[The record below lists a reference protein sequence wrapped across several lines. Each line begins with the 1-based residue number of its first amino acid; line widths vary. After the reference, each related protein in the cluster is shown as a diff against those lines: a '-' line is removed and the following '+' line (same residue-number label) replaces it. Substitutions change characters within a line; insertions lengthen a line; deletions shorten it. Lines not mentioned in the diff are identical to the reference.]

1 MSNDRSWKVF
11 SARSRN
17 RSVSL
22 EERNLAV
29 RVMRLMVSC
38 FLSPFR
44 DLASPQ
50 EDEEEEKEEEDEELA
65 AHKNCR
71 KKDCEAASPSAPSS
85 SSSSMLHI
93 DSISGPSSAR
103 DPACFTMAKI
113 PFLIL
118 DPRKV

>member
-22 EERNLAV
+22 EERNLSV
-29 RVMRLMVSC
+29 GVMRLMVSC

-93 DSISGPSSAR
+93 DSISGPSSAIR
-103 DPACFTMAKI
+103 HVSQWLKYHS
-113 PFLIL
+113 
-118 DPRKV
+118 